1 MEWMGTMLFDENQA
15 LKARTRMRVVHVDD
29 DPSILR
35 LVAKRLGDQGI
46 EVISVEDPR
55 EVLSLVTNDGIRVV
69 IVDVDLPYIDGVS
82 LLQNIKASD
91 AGVQVIL
98 CTGMVSLI
106 TITSAI
112 AAGAEGCVFKPLTD
126 ITPLVTAVN
135 HAFAKIDRWW
145 DVLSEWTE
153 IKTRN
158 RSEGRIAEAFDSTTG
173 LPFVPSNRTI
183 NDQMA
188 PSNVSR

>member
-183 NDQMA
+183 NDQMT

>member
-1 MEWMGTMLFDENQA
+1 MLFDENQA

>member
-1 MEWMGTMLFDENQA
+1 MLFDENQA

-35 LVAKRLGDQGI
+35 LVAKRLGDEGI
-46 EVISVEDPR
+46 EVVSVEDPR

-82 LLQNIKASD
+82 LLKNIKASD

-98 CTGMVSLI
+98 CTGMVSLT

-126 ITPLVTAVN
+126 ITQLVTAVN

-173 LPFVPSNRTI
+173 LPFVPINRTI
-183 NDQMA
+183 NDQMTPA
-188 PSNVSR
+188 NVSR

>member
-1 MEWMGTMLFDENQA
+1 MGTMLFDENQA
-15 LKARTRMRVVHVDD
+15 LKARTRLRVLHVDD

-35 LVAKRLGDQGI
+35 LVAKRLGDKGF
-46 EVISVEDPR
+46 EVVSVEDPR
-55 EVLSLVTNDGIRVV
+55 EVLSFVTNDGIRVV
-69 IVDVDLPYIDGVS
+69 ILDVDLPYIDGVS
-82 LLQNIKASD
+82 LLKNIKASD

-98 CTGMVSLI
+98 CTGMVSLT

-183 NDQMA
+183 SDQMT
-188 PSNVSR
+188 PSQTTR